1 APDVSGWPRA
11 SGHQGVAGFIGSIGF
26 IGFMGSIVVLA
37 GMVNRF
43 VHCDRE
49 RAFLPIPTKSIIP
62 GSRLQ
67 IMLQN
72 ECVSHLCFA
81 TENLAEIR
89 CKVAL
94 RTRGGAGTRGWL
106 RRPSIDPGAART
118 RLRLRCGVTE
128 THSTAS
134 RQADAASQSACS
146 QGSANIS
153 RTR

>member
-62 GSRLQ
+62 DRGCKSCCKMNAFRTYVLRRRTWRKSSIQ
-67 IMLQN
+67 PHVA
-72 ECVSHLCFA
+72 EFDTFA
-81 TENLAEIR
+81 TRAYWLTSMRSPVHAQRGIRQPPVNHSENSIR
-89 CKVAL
+89 IL
-94 RTRGGAGTRGWL
+94 
-106 RRPSIDPGAART
+106 
-118 RLRLRCGVTE
+118 
-128 THSTAS
+128 
-134 RQADAASQSACS
+134 
-146 QGSANIS
+146 N
-153 RTR
+153 